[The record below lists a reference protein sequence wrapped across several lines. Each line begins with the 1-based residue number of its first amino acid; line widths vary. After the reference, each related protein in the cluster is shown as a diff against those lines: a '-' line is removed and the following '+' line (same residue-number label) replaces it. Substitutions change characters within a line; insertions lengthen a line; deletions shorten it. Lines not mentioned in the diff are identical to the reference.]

1 MKIAKFRQRLTK
13 LNRPVDVKRA
23 KISLWFS
30 VFFGEDT
37 GVFFGVASTKSSNI
51 AGIPV
56 QTILWVI
63 LWVILK
69 RLVGFWLDFL
79 ALKPLSHVVRDQVWL
94 TFLPSSSFVQSS
106 RQALLILVLWYRK
119 WPPSVS
125 LVPTAI
131 SYAGCAM
138 LYNEE

>member
-1 MKIAKFRQRLTK
+1 MKIANFRQRLTK

-79 ALKPLSHVVRDQVWL
+79 VRDQVWL
-94 TFLPSSSFVQSS
+94 TFLPSSVCVC
-106 RQALLILVLWYRK
+106 AVVAPGLVN
-119 WPPSVS
+119 SGS
-125 LVPTAI
+125 LVAENGHQVFLWVSQQFLLRLRHEVYDGMT
-131 SYAGCAM
+131 
-138 LYNEE
+138 E